1 MKIIY
6 KTGNLLDAQTDVI
19 AHQVNCQGVM
29 GSGIAK
35 QIRDKWSRIYDSY
48 VSYCYDY
55 ITCTHEL
62 LGECQLVQIND
73 HQYVANLFGQNY
85 YGRDGKRYTSYDGI
99 YDALTSLAVQMMD
112 NGMESLAIPY
122 KMSSDRGGADWNV
135 VLAMIESVF
144 KDTDVTIEIWS
155 LTETPEFKKKCS
167 NKSNNSSW
175 QYEMDHKDDWR
186 TVHEMGSL

>member
-1 MKIIY
+1 MEIVY

-19 AHQVNCQGVM
+19 AHQVNCQGAM
-29 GSGIAK
+29 GSGVAK
-35 QIRDKWSRIYDSY
+35 QIRDKWSRVYDSY

-85 YGRDGKRYTSYDGI
+85 YGRDDKRYTSYDGI

-135 VLAMIESVF
+135 ILAMIESVF
-144 KDTDVTIEIWS
+144 KNTDITIEIW
-155 LTETPEFKKKCS
+155 K
-167 NKSNNSSW
+167 
-175 QYEMDHKDDWR
+175 YA
-186 TVHEMGSL
+186 V